1 MLQSSF
7 RLVASGFIP
16 AGNRR
21 KQAIPML
28 ALLLA
33 AGCGSGGGA
42 PAEQVLRGTGFAF
55 SAPSAWKVTRST
67 GEVGAAQGLSVVSVT
82 RFPLL
87 RPYRPELWAT
97 VLPELDRAAEAVA
110 RQQDGTVTDR
120 ETVTIAGRDARRYE
134 VAYEHEGKQLVE
146 RLGFVLR
153 GQTEYLLLCRYERGG
168 DTDACDRLLATFT
181 LG

>member
-7 RLVASGFIP
+7 RLFASSFIP
-16 AGNRR
+16 AGNPR

-33 AGCGSGGGA
+33 GGCGGGGGA
-42 PAEQVLRGTGFAF
+42 PAEQVVRGTGYAF
-55 SAPSAWKVTRST
+55 SAPAAWNVTRSAR
-67 GEVGAAQGLSVVSVT
+67 EVRAAQGLGVVSVT

-87 RPYRPELWAT
+87 RPYRTELWPK
-97 VLPELDRAAEAVA
+97 VLPELDRAAADVA
-110 RQQDGTVTDR
+110 RQQDGTVTDS
-120 ETVTIAGRDARRYE
+120 ETVTIADRDARRYE
-134 VAYEHEGKQLVE
+134 VAYEREGKQLVE

-153 GQTEYLLLCRYERGG
+153 GKTEYLLLCRYERGG
-168 DTDACDRLLATFT
+168 DTDACERLLATFT